1 MTVPCFPLELLSLIC
16 FEVIGFINSKSG
28 ALVPKGNIFDG
39 VNDI

>member
-1 MTVPCFPLELLSLIC
+1 MTVPCSPLDSLSLIC
-16 FEVIGFINSKSG
+16 FEETGFINSKSG